1 MHKDSQGLIPQSSE
15 SKPPFRLLTW
25 FVHLVSRVRQRLARR
40 KRRLRERTD
49 LLAAGVTQ
57 LGAEV
62 FQRAAEIAQRGRDE
76 FLRFSELGFE
86 PSRQGVRP
94 VPTQYYGHGAFMGA
108 APALLDDPTWS
119 RILAFL
125 MPDVLENLRVALA
138 QGASS
143 SKLMPMMENNP
154 VAAAFGEFRSARGAS
169 ATGAESPHHLTGI
182 EWDMFVDADLLEEWE
197 RAQGHP
203 ARMEQVME
211 RAIDTCLIAHANATD
226 TVQETLGLCQYKDVR
241 KAPKTAMGGVE
252 IDSWLDL
259 FGRALTL
266 AEAAER
272 GEFDARLA
280 EMAAEPRSTSLEP
293 CMLNTFAPPWPVTKV
308 VDVYRSVTGRT
319 RLSIIID
326 IKSLRSTAEFLCDIV
341 RALNVRGVHVAAV
354 GSFIRDEIAGVG
366 ATVQHVAGVEY
377 PGPREIQFFHFAG
390 CLQNACDRGAIEIGQ
405 SVMFNG
411 ASLLRTE
418 EREGMPPIYAPKLDV
433 VRELNDYRGRWG
445 LHIGFYV
452 QEGDCDAEA
461 VSQLSNLV
469 ERHPETFELGFAWGG
484 LRDLAHLEK
493 TDAVRLGYGS
503 QRVLEFVGK
512 ARQWQVGNSAKARAS

>member
-1 MHKDSQGLIPQSSE
+1 M
-15 SKPPFRLLTW
+15 
-25 FVHLVSRVRQRLARR
+25 
-40 KRRLRERTD
+40 
-49 LLAAGVTQ
+49 
-57 LGAEV
+57 
-62 FQRAAEIAQRGRDE
+62 
-76 FLRFSELGFE
+76 RFSELHFE

-138 QGASS
+138 EGASA

-154 VAAAFGEFRSARGAS
+154 VAAAFGEYCSAKSTAADGR
-169 ATGAESPHHLTGI
+169 ESPHHLIGI
-182 EWDMFVDADLLEEWE
+182 EWDMFVDAELLEEWE
-197 RAQGHP
+197 RAQGDS
-203 ARMEQVME
+203 AKMERVME

-226 TVQETLGLCQYKDVR
+226 TVQEALGLCQYKDVR

-272 GEFDARLA
+272 GAFDARLA
-280 EMAAEPRSTSLEP
+280 EMAGEPRSTSLEP

-308 VDVYRSVTGRT
+308 VDVYRKVTGRT

-326 IKSLRSTAEFLCDIV
+326 IKSLRSTPEFLCDLV
-341 RALNVRGVHVAAV
+341 RALNVRGVHVAGV
-354 GSFIRDEIAGVG
+354 GSFLRDEIAGVG
-366 ATVQHVAGVEY
+366 ATVQHVAGIEY

-390 CLQNACDRGAIEIGQ
+390 CMQHACDRGFIEVGQ

-411 ASLLRTE
+411 ASLLHATE
-418 EREGMPPIYAPKLDV
+418 HEGAAPIYTPKLDV
-433 VRELNDYRGRWG
+433 VREIEAYRARFG

-461 VSQLSNLV
+461 VSLLSNLV
-469 ERHPETFELGFAWGG
+469 EHHPETFELGFAWGG

-493 TDAVRLGYGS
+493 TTAVRLGYGS

-512 ARQWQVGNSAKARAS
+512 ARQWQVGGSSAVQAS